1 MVWSFVKIEIA
12 LMFGDWSL
20 MIVLFMLVFYF
31 TKFGLEKKCLI
42 LNFLPFK
49 FLIGLI
55 MQKYY
60 SKVVEGRKLKSVQ
73 QDV

>member
-1 MVWSFVKIEIA
+1 MVWSFVKIAIA

-31 TKFGLEKKCLI
+31 TKLGLEKECFI

-55 MQKYY
+55 MQKYS
-60 SKVVEGRKLKSVQ
+60 SKVVEGRKLKPVQ